1 MPSMP
6 SDPSFLAYTFLDKA
20 VNWVYFKP
28 VLIIG
33 GIFVLVF
40 LFALVRKHI
49 FQLSMRG
56 AVFGFVTGIIMML
69 LLDLIII
76 FGMADKAKLGELT
89 ESESQKETFQ
99 EIFISGVSGLSN
111 VLGVSTNATPKNK
124 KPKTV
129 EEVIGDYLNLSDGDA
144 QKFRDLLCPQ

>member
-1 MPSMP
+1 MP
-6 SDPSFLAYTFLDKA
+6 SDPSLLAYTFLDKA
-20 VNWVYFKP
+20 VNWVYLKP
-28 VLIIG
+28 ALIIG
-33 GIFVLVF
+33 GILILFL

-76 FGMADKAKLGELT
+76 FGMADKAKVGELT
-89 ESESQKETFQ
+89 KSENQKETFQ

-129 EEVIGDYLNLSDGDA
+129 EEIIGEYLDLSDTDA
-144 QKFRDLLCPQ
+144 EEFKSLLCPQ